1 MTDQPFTAAGLRGA
15 VDLTGLQGQPT
26 GSTQSRPGGAG
37 AAAAAGAGAQ
47 GGQGGAHG
55 APGGVSAHG
64 VAGRTGLVVE
74 GTDANFTEVANAS
87 VGVPLLL
94 VLWAAQVPESRDY
107 LDTVVGLARAL
118 DGRLQV
124 VSVDVEQ
131 NPALLRAFQIQSVP
145 VTLGLIQGQPVPMFA
160 GVQPAEAVRPVL
172 DEFLSLAVQHG
183 VTGRVELT
191 DDGAPGDDEVVEPP
205 LPPLHQEAYD
215 AIERGDLAGAHAAYT
230 QALKENPADADAEL
244 GLAQVGLMQRTEG
257 ADLQAARA
265 AAADRPTDVAA
276 QTLVAD
282 LDVLGGHVEDAFL
295 RLIDLVRA
303 TSGEEREQAR
313 VHLVQLFAVVGGHD
327 ERVKKARTA
336 LMSALF

>member
-1 MTDQPFTAAGLRGA
+1 MTDQPFTTAGLRGA
-15 VDLTGLQGQPT
+15 VDLTGLQGQPAGPAPT
-26 GSTQSRPGGAG
+26 RAGGAAGGPAAQGAAGSGAG
-37 AAAAAGAGAQ
+37 AAAN
-47 GGQGGAHG
+47 
-55 APGGVSAHG
+55 G
-64 VAGRTGLVVE
+64 VAGRSGLVVE

-87 VGVPLLL
+87 VGVPMLL
-94 VLWAAQVPESRDY
+94 VLWAAQVPESRAY
-107 LDTVVGLARAL
+107 LDTVVELARGL
-118 DGRLQV
+118 EGRLQV

-131 NPALLRAFQIQSVP
+131 NPALLRAFQIQTVP

-172 DEFLSLAVQHG
+172 DELLSLAVQHG

-191 DDGAPGDDEVVEPP
+191 DGRAEGDDEVVEPP

-257 ADLQAARA
+257 ADMQAARA

-313 VHLVQLFAVVGGHD
+313 VHLVQLFAVVGAHD